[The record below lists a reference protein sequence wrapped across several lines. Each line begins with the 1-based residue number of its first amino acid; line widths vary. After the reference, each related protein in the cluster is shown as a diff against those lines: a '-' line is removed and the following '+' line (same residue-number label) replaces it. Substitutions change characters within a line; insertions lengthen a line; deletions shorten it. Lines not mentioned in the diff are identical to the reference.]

1 MNDDIRFQRILAHF
15 TEGFELNSAQYLE
28 LNRAMNVAGKINKE
42 NLNRILTVMETGK
55 SFTQAVKVISVG
67 AYSSWLNKINETP
80 EWKKLYLESKERSAE
95 SLLDMVYD
103 LINEPP
109 DINLNGKQATQ
120 KQKLN
125 FDMLKWLCGVL
136 NRRLYGD
143 KYDLNLG
150 GQEDNPVVTTITRT
164 VIDPVESDE

>member
-28 LNRAMNVAGKINKE
+28 LNRVMNVAGKINKE

-55 SFTQAVKVISVG
+55 SFTQSVKIIGVG
-67 AYSSWLNKINETP
+67 AYSSWLNKINEIP
-80 EWKKLYLESKERSAE
+80 EWKKLYNESRKRSTE
-95 SLLDMVYD
+95 SIVDRIFD
-103 LINEPP
+103 LIDEIP
-109 DINLNGKQATQ
+109 DIELNGKQATQ

-136 NRRLYGD
+136 NREKYGD

-150 GQEDNPVVTTITRT
+150 GQEDNPVLTSITRT
-164 VIDPVESDE
+164 VIDPVESDG